1 MKKYLVILM
10 LVLVAMI
17 LTILPGAM
25 AEAVDAVPVELDPA
39 SWDQL
44 LTPQV
49 LTTLAGMVLV
59 ASILTQGVKMLFLK
73 NAEVSKIRIAAAV
86 VALLVVIIAKLIS
99 SNPFEIAD
107 IVVLPGNALIVWFSS
122 MKGYEQVVGLPGTP
136 AGNTDIKNVH

>member
-1 MKKYLVILM
+1 MHEIREYR
-10 LVLVAMI
+10 
-17 LTILPGAM
+17 
-25 AEAVDAVPVELDPA
+25 
-39 SWDQL
+39 
-44 LTPQV
+44 
-49 LTTLAGMVLV
+49 TTLGGREVVVETGRLAWQAGGAVTVRMGDGMVLV

-73 NAEVSKIRIAAAV
+73 NAEVGKIRIAAAV